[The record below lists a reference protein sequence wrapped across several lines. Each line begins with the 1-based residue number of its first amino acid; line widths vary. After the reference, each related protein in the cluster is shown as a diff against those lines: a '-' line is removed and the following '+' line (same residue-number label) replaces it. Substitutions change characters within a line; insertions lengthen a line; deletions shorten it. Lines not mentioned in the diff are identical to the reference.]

1 MTDFLDR
8 LAAELKRDEGVKLK
22 PYVDTVGKLTIGVGR
37 NLTDVGISQEEAD
50 YLLRNDIAEAQTLLD
65 RGIQWWRTLDEERQ
79 LVLLN
84 MAFNLG
90 PGLFGFTNTL
100 AAVQNHEWEA
110 AALAMSHS
118 KWAEQVGLRADRLI
132 ERMRTGQPL
141 VVKT

>member
-1 MTDFLDR
+1 MGYMTR
-8 LAAELKRDEGVKLK
+8 LVAELKRDEGVRLK
-22 PYVDTVGKLTIGVGR
+22 PYMDTVGKLTIGIGR
-37 NLTDVGISQEEAD
+37 NLTDVGISEAEAEI
-50 YLLRNDIAEAQTLLD
+50 LLRNDIATAELLLD
-65 RGIQWWRTLDEERQ
+65 RGIPWWRTLDEERQ
-79 LVLLN
+79 LVLVN

-90 PGLFGFTNTL
+90 AGLFGFTNTL